1 MHQKTTRR
9 RRIAGCGGKTVL
21 DYGTVNYEA
30 WGREWEG
37 KNLSIGEGWEM
48 GIRLEY
54 FLAFEECCF
63 KGRE

>member
-30 WGREWEG
+30 WGKNRRIWYRGRVEWD
-37 KNLSIGEGWEM
+37 
-48 GIRLEY
+48 
-54 FLAFEECCF
+54 
-63 KGRE
+63 